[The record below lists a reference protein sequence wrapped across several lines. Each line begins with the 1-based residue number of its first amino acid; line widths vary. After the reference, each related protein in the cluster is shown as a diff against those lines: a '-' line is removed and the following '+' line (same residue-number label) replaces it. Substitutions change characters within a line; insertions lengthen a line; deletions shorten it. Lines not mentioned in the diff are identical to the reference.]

1 MISHHQKR
9 WLLLLCPH
17 VDVLKNEKKIQRKLH
32 PRVCLF
38 FQQNVSKFI
47 STPLLKCHCL
57 SDVNVLQTIFSRG
70 LNRNIFHLWLNKC
83 ESRFKFRGVFTV
95 REQFCGS
102 TIYMRID
109 SGIGQYTQCTKLRII
124 AHIKILDFPR
134 IFHGVILLYYFTSHS
149 NGMFLFFNLVF
160 TLELNTV
167 S

>member
-1 MISHHQKR
+1 M
-9 WLLLLCPH
+9 
-17 VDVLKNEKKIQRKLH
+17 
-32 PRVCLF
+32 F

-95 REQFCGS
+95 REQFRGS

-109 SGIGQYTQCTKLRII
+109 SGIGQYAQNCALLRTL
-124 AHIKILDFPR
+124 KFW
-134 IFHGVILLYYFTSHS
+134 IFLEYFTMLYYYIILHLIR
-149 NGMFLFFNLVF
+149 MV
-160 TLELNTV
+160 
-167 S
+167 

>member
-17 VDVLKNEKKIQRKLH
+17 VDGLKNEKKIQRKLH

-109 SGIGQYTQCTKLRII
+109 SGIGQYAQNCALLRTL
-124 AHIKILDFPR
+124 KFW
-134 IFHGVILLYYFTSHS
+134 IFLEYFTMLYYYIILHLIRMVCFY
-149 NGMFLFFNLVF
+149 FLI
-160 TLELNTV
+160 
-167 S
+167 